1 MVEVKPNKQKK
12 VSSLFVLAE
21 LSIPSSSP
29 SQFILCGK
37 LIICFLVERQIENVD
52 RNPFCENYT
61 QRHPL
66 GQIIPTPTTLTYVDY
81 LNLFIYLKEF
91 NPG

>member
-29 SQFILCGK
+29 SQFILRGK
-37 LIICFLVERQIENVD
+37 LIICFLVEWQIENVD

-61 QRHPL
+61 NCMTQRHPL
-66 GQIIPTPTTLTYVDY
+66 GRIIPTPTTLTYVDY
-81 LNLFIYLKEF
+81 T
-91 NPG
+91 

>member
-37 LIICFLVERQIENVD
+37 LIICFLVERQIEIVDKNPFLWKYKYYKLWLIIPLFLSELFPQQNVNVD
-52 RNPFCENYT
+52 T
-61 QRHPL
+61 
-66 GQIIPTPTTLTYVDY
+66 
-81 LNLFIYLKEF
+81 
-91 NPG
+91 

>member
-29 SQFILCGK
+29 SQFILRGK
-37 LIICFLVERQIENVD
+37 LIICFLVERQIEIVD
-52 RNPFCENYT
+52 KKPILWKYKYYKIVT
-61 QRHPL
+61 HHPPL
-66 GQIIPTPTTLTYVDY
+66 IIPTAQH
-81 LNLFIYLKEF
+81 
-91 NPG
+91 